1 MPPLDG
7 PGEDPRLAPYHYDLP
22 AVAIAR
28 HPPAERD
35 GGRLLHLGS
44 PGRWDRRVSDLPGL
58 LSPGDLLV
66 VNDTRV
72 LHARLQ
78 GRRTTG
84 GLVEVLLLGGSGPRV
99 PAMLRPARRLKIGES
114 LALLDRSGEPIPG
127 LSITLLE
134 RGNDGTWTV
143 EAAPDP
149 ATVMG
154 AAGVVPLPPY
164 LGRPAEPA
172 DAVRY
177 QTVFAGPPGAVA
189 APTAGLH
196 LSEAVLAE
204 LGDRG
209 VGVAS
214 VTLHV
219 GAGTFRN
226 LRPEDLD
233 AGRLHA
239 EWCQVPAATAAAV
252 AQTRARGGRV
262 VAVGTTATRT
272 LESRADGRG
281 GVHAGEGTT
290 DLFIRPGYRF
300 EVVDALLT
308 NLHLPGS
315 SLLMLVC
322 AFGGRERVM
331 AAYSHAVSGGYRF
344 FSYGDAMLLTARPT
358 STG

>member
-22 AVAIAR
+22 PDRIAR
-28 HPPAERD
+28 HPPPERD
-35 GGRLLHLGS
+35 GGRLLHLG
-44 PGRWDRRVSDLPGL
+44 PGGVGDHSVRDLPGL
-58 LSPGDLLV
+58 LAPGDLLV

-78 GRRTTG
+78 ARRATG
-84 GLVEVLLLGGSGPRV
+84 GRVEVLLLGGKGARV
-99 PAMLRPARRLKIGES
+99 AAMVRPARRLKIGES
-114 LALLDRSGEPIPG
+114 LTLTTPSGDPIPG
-127 LSITLLE
+127 MSITLLARE
-134 RGNDGTWTV
+134 AGGVWTV
-143 EAAPDP
+143 SPHPDAAS
-149 ATVMG
+149 VMA

-164 LGRPAEPA
+164 LGRAAEPA

-177 QTVFAGPPGAVA
+177 QTVFAGPSGAVA

-196 LSEAVLAE
+196 LSAAVLAA
-204 LGDRG
+204 LAARG
-209 VGVAS
+209 VTVAR

-233 AGRLHA
+233 AGKLHA
-239 EWCQVPAATAAAV
+239 EWCQVSEATAAAIR
-252 AQTRARGGRV
+252 QTRAAGGRV

-272 LESRADGRG
+272 LESRCDGRG
-281 GVHAGEGTT
+281 GVRAGEGTT
-290 DLFIRPGYRF
+290 DIFIRPGYRF

-315 SLLMLVC
+315 SLLMLTC
-322 AFGGRERVM
+322 AFGGRPAVM
-331 AAYSHAVSGGYRF
+331 SAYRHAVSEGYRF
-344 FSYGDAMLLTARPT
+344 FSYGDAMLLTARHSPT
-358 STG
+358 G